1 MEKKRKPY
9 PEWVKKH
16 RTKGTAVMKN
26 GNNFYLVKVHSI
38 YDKKTKKVRRITD
51 KYLGKIAETGFIPA
65 KKRVQP
71 IINHQKATVKEFGAS
86 AMIAH
91 VGRDIIARLKE
102 AYPDDWKSVY
112 SFAALRFMHNTPMK
126 NLENHFE
133 HSSLGKFFG
142 EANLEARQASALLTK
157 VGSDRERMVR
167 FMKSMYSSSKENL
180 VIDLTTILSSSQD
193 INWLALSR
201 TSGDSYHPLVNLLLV
216 FSNDRMRPAY
226 FRLLPGV
233 IKDVSSVR
241 ETINESGIKNAVFIG
256 DKAFHSEGNVSKLE
270 EEQLQYILP
279 VKRDNSVVSYDVLK
293 VGDRKG
299 FDGYFIHEKR
309 HVWFKDITTNELKAK
324 KRRALLFFD
333 ERLRTEE
340 EMSTLDRADK
350 IPVEKA
356 EEKELL
362 LSKFYE
368 SQYAMGTITVLTNT
382 REPPQ
387 KVFAF
392 LKARVNIELSFD
404 AFKNVL
410 EADRTYAQSTEQ
422 LYGWMFIN
430 YLSLLLYYELYGLL
444 VAGELLSHVSPK
456 DVVLYFS
463 RVYCVSLGSE
473 ELVSEVPKRV
483 EKLGKK
489 LGFPANLLH
498 MSRS

>member
-1 MEKKRKPY
+1 MEKERKPY
-9 PEWVKKH
+9 PKWVKKF
-16 RTKGTAVMKN
+16 RKKGTAVTKS
-26 GNNFYLVKVHSI
+26 GNNYYLVKVHSE
-38 YDKKTKKVRRITD
+38 YDKTTKKVRRITD
-51 KYLGKIAETGFIPA
+51 AYLGKITAEGFVPA

-71 IINHQKATVKEFGAS
+71 IVKHQAVTVKEFGAS

-91 VGRDIIARLKE
+91 VGRDIIAHLKE
-102 AYPDDWKSVY
+102 TYPDDWKSIY
-112 SFAALRFMHNTPMK
+112 TFAALRFMHNTPMK
-126 NLENHFE
+126 NLANHFD
-133 HSSLGKFFG
+133 HSSLGQLVG
-142 EANLEARQASALLTK
+142 DANLEARQASALLSK

-167 FMKSMYSSSKENL
+167 FMKSMYAPSKENL

-201 TSGDSYHPLVNLLLV
+201 TSEHSYHPLVNLLLV
-216 FSNDRMRPAY
+216 FSNDRMRPTY

-256 DKAFHSEGNVSKLE
+256 DKAFHSEGNVVKLE

-279 VKRDNSVVSYDVLK
+279 VKRDSAIVSYDVLK
-293 VGDRKG
+293 VGDRKQ

-309 HVWFKDITTNELKAK
+309 HVWYKEVTSNELKAK
-324 KRRALLFFD
+324 HRRAILFFD

-340 EMSTLDRADK
+340 EMGALDRADK
-350 IPVEKA
+350 VPVAKA

-368 SQYAMGTITVLTNT
+368 GQFAMGTITVLTNT
-382 REPPQ
+382 SESAQ
-387 KVFAF
+387 KVYAY

-410 EADRTYAQSTEQ
+410 EADKTYARSDEQ

-444 VAGELLSHVSPK
+444 VTGDLLSHFSPK
-456 DVVLYFS
+456 DLVLHFS
-463 RVYCVSLGSE
+463 RVYRVNLDSE
-473 ELVSEVPKRV
+473 VLVSEVPKRV
-483 EKLGKK
+483 VVLGKK
-489 LGFPANLLH
+489 LGFPEDLLH
-498 MSRS
+498 IQRS